1 MAKILIVDDDPSIV
15 TTTAD
20 TMSSYSFDM
29 LTATDGREGF
39 KLAVSEHPDV
49 IILDWMMPNY
59 NGLQFMQDY
68 RAQGYTTPIIC
79 LTAKGDLPEYKV
91 EALRDGADSYI
102 NKPYNVSV
110 LIETVR
116 SLLRRAGYDVESAA
130 KSGPSSNRHIYSDGE
145 LIIDCD
151 AMQAFKY
158 EESCNLTN
166 REFQLLQYLED
177 NKGRVCARAELL
189 QQVWKYDF
197 LGDERTVDVTIKR
210 TRQKIEPDQKN
221 FKYILTR
228 RGFGYFFPK
237 DLT

>member
-1 MAKILIVDDDPSIV
+1 MAKILIVDDDASIV
-15 TTTAD
+15 SAIAD
-20 TMSSYSFDM
+20 NLRTYSFDTI
-29 LTATDGREGF
+29 TATDSREGF
-39 KLAVSEHPDV
+39 KAAVAEKPDV
-49 IILDWMMPNY
+49 IILDWMMPGY
-59 NGLQFMQDY
+59 NGLQFMQDF
-68 RAQGYTTPIIC
+68 RAQGF
-79 LTAKGDLPEYKV
+79 
-91 EALRDGADSYI
+91 GADYFMS
-102 NKPYNVSV
+102 KPYNPSV

-116 SLLRRAGYDVESAA
+116 TLMRRSGYDSDASVKTGTGA
-130 KSGPSSNRHIYSDGE
+130 NRHIYSDGE

-151 AMQAFKY
+151 AMQAFKH

-166 REFQLLQYLED
+166 REFQLLQYLEE
-177 NKGRVCARAELL
+177 NKGRVCPRPELL
-189 QQVWKYDF
+189 KQVWKYDF

>member
-1 MAKILIVDDDPSIV
+1 MAKILIVDDDASIV
-15 TTTAD
+15 SAIAD
-20 TMSSYSFDM
+20 NLRTYSFDTI
-29 LTATDGREGF
+29 TATDSREGF
-39 KLAVSEHPDV
+39 KAAVAENPDV
-49 IILDWMMPNY
+49 IILDWMMPGY
-59 NGLQFMQDY
+59 NGLQFMQDF
-68 RAQGYTTPIIC
+68 RSQGFTTPIIF
-79 LTAKGDLPEYKV
+79 LTGKGDLPEYQV
-91 EALRDGADSYI
+91 EALRDGADYFMS
-102 NKPYNVSV
+102 KPYNPSV

-116 SLLRRAGYDVESAA
+116 TLMRRSGYDADTTA
-130 KSGPSSNRHIYSDGE
+130 KTGTGANRHIYSDGE

-151 AMQAFKY
+151 AMQAFKH

-166 REFQLLQYLED
+166 GEFQLLQYLEE
-177 NKGRVCARAELL
+177 NKGRVCPRPELL
-189 QQVWKYDF
+189 KQVWKYDF

>member
-1 MAKILIVDDDPSIV
+1 MDPS
-15 TTTAD
+15 
-20 TMSSYSFDM
+20 
-29 LTATDGREGF
+29 
-39 KLAVSEHPDV
+39 
-49 IILDWMMPNY
+49 
-59 NGLQFMQDY
+59 
-68 RAQGYTTPIIC
+68 
-79 LTAKGDLPEYKV
+79 AKP
-91 EALRDGADSYI
+91 
-102 NKPYNVSV
+102 
-110 LIETVR
+110 
-116 SLLRRAGYDVESAA
+116 
-130 KSGPSSNRHIYSDGE
+130 GPSTNRHIYSDGE
-145 LIIDCD
+145 LIIDND

-166 REFQLLQYLED
+166 REFQLLQYLEV

>member
-1 MAKILIVDDDPSIV
+1 MAKILIVDDDASIV
-15 TTTAD
+15 SAIAD
-20 TMSSYSFDM
+20 NLRTYSFDTM
-29 LTATDGREGF
+29 TATDSREGF
-39 KLAVSEHPDV
+39 KLAVAENPDV
-49 IILDWMMPNY
+49 IILDWMMPGY

-68 RAQGYTTPIIC
+68 RAQSFTTPIIF
-79 LTAKGDLPEYKV
+79 LTGKGDLPEYQV
-91 EALRDGADSYI
+91 EALRDGADYFMS
-102 NKPYNVSV
+102 KPYNPSV

-116 SLLRRAGYDVESAA
+116 TLMRRSGYDADSSAKTGTGA
-130 KSGPSSNRHIYSDGE
+130 NRHIYSDGE

-151 AMQAFKY
+151 AMQAFKH

-166 REFQLLQYLED
+166 REFQLLQYLEE
-177 NKGRVCARAELL
+177 NKGRVCPRPELL
-189 QQVWKYDF
+189 KQVWKYDF